1 MKTEQGIVKNVLV
14 MEPGMSPV
22 SKPHTS
28 IKLNDKGVEG
38 DSHAGLMM
46 KKEGIELPNTR
57 QVSLVSV
64 EELQAISSELDI
76 EQIKP
81 DWIGANILVSGIP
94 NLSKLPKGT
103 KLEFQNG
110 AVLIVEETNTACS
123 SAGRAV
129 QEHFSPSHKI
139 GSRFPKAAIGKRG
152 LLAWVQQTGNISV
165 GDTVTL
171 HLPR

>member
-1 MKTEQGIVKNVLV
+1 
-14 MEPGMSPV
+14 MSPV
-22 SKPHTS
+22 SNPHS
-28 IKLNDKGVEG
+28 RIKLNSKGVEG

-46 KKEGIELPNTR
+46 KKDGIELPNTR

-64 EELQAISSELDI
+64 EELQEISGELDI

-103 KLEFQNG
+103 KLKLQNG
-110 AVLIVEETNTACS
+110 AVIIVEEANTACA

-129 QEHFSPSHKI
+129 QAHYSLSHNI

-152 LLAWVQQTGNISV
+152 LLAWVEQAGNISV

-171 HLPR
+171 YLPG